1 MKLTNDEKQYL
12 TGLLELEMTTC
23 EMWITENQD
32 NPDVDFQGFKDT
44 DYDLDMINKILDKLY
59 KEII

>member
-1 MKLTNDEKQYL
+1 MKLTNEEKNYL
-12 TGLLELEMTTC
+12 TGLLELEMTGC

-32 NPDVDFQGFKDT
+32 NPDVDFQGFKDN

-59 KEII
+59 N